1 MPGRTLEKKAKILYI
16 EDNRENRMLVR
27 AVLEAAGYTLVDA
40 EDGLAGIEAAIREEP
55 ALILLD
61 INLPGVDGYEIVA
74 ILKSFPNL
82 AATPVIAV
90 TAYAM
95 QGDRQRTLVA
105 GCDGY
110 IQKPINV
117 DAFPRQVAEFLG
129 GKRERVESREE
140 GVYLRELNQRL
151 VYRLLNQVEELKRL
165 NQHFVRRASQLADLH
180 RAVQDITSELGVA
193 AMLER
198 LLRGLAQAIGTTSLR
213 VELSE
218 PPGISVAV
226 RGETSDQPRSV
237 LAGVGMEP
245 ADDWTEVEWTLP
257 LTVHERQLGVMVA
270 RHVLPPGAKADEEQ
284 LLKIVADQV
293 AIAVENARLY
303 EGVKHRAAEQESLV
317 ESGRLLTG
325 TLHVSEV
332 LDRLSELVRT
342 RLGADVVRILIRA
355 DDMPGVFH
363 LHAQAGSTRAAKE
376 STQLADDDEGLVG
389 WIMKHRTTLALTDLL
404 ERPQLEYL
412 DWIKG
417 EGFVSFLG
425 IPLFLE
431 NQLVG
436 VLTVWYR
443 ESHAFTPEEL
453 AFGEA
458 LATSATVAIRNARLY
473 EETQERLRH
482 TETLLAVSQ
491 DTSSTLELS
500 EVLRRTTRAM
510 VRALG
515 ADTGGAWLQ
524 SPSGER
530 FIPIVGYHVPKE
542 VFQTFATAEMEVVIS
557 DPLVEAWGKLEN
569 PIYSSESK
577 VDPRFDHPVAKL
589 LPHKSLLLQPMRW
602 KGETIGGFAVAW
614 FKESH
619 RFTTDELRLAEG
631 IALQAAVASE
641 NSRLY
646 EGVKHQ
652 MAELKRTQ
660 AQLIQSTKLAAI
672 GELAA
677 NVAHEINNPL
687 TSVLGFASYL
697 AERIP
702 AGAPMREELD
712 LIQDEAGRAR
722 DIVRDLLHFSRQREF
737 VSQVTDLNA
746 VLQQTVA
753 MVRRQG
759 ALDAITLTE
768 EYAEGLPPVEI
779 DVPRIKQV
787 FLNLINNA
795 VYVMKDGGAL
805 TLRSSASGDMV
816 QVEVIDTGGGIVPEH
831 LDRIFEPFFTTKPDV
846 SGTGLGLSVSLG
858 IVQSHGG
865 TIEAKSE
872 VGKGSNFIVK
882 LPAKP
887 GAALSEARADD

>member
-1 MPGRTLEKKAKILYI
+1 MPGRTLDKQAKILYI

-27 AVLEAAGYTLVDA
+27 AVLEAAGYTIVDA

-82 AATPVIAV
+82 ASTPVIAV

-117 DAFPRQVAEFLG
+117 DAFPRQVAEFLA
-129 GKRERVESREE
+129 GKRERVEGREE

-165 NQHFVRRASQLADLH
+165 NQHFVRRAGQLEDLH

-193 AMLER
+193 QMLER

-213 VELSE
+213 VELGE
-218 PPGISVAV
+218 PPGV
-226 RGETSDQPRSV
+226 RVVVQGETGAQPKSV
-237 LAGVGMEP
+237 LAGAGLEP

-257 LTVHERQLGVMVA
+257 LTVRERQLGVMVA
-270 RHVLPPGAKADEEQ
+270 RHAMPPGAKADEEQ

-293 AIAVENARLY
+293 AIAIENA
-303 EGVKHRAAEQESLV
+303 
-317 ESGRLLTG
+317 
-325 TLHVSEV
+325 
-332 LDRLSELVRT
+332 
-342 RLGADVVRILIRA
+342 
-355 DDMPGVFH
+355 
-363 LHAQAGSTRAAKE
+363 
-376 STQLADDDEGLVG
+376 
-389 WIMKHRTTLALTDLL
+389 
-404 ERPQLEYL
+404 
-412 DWIKG
+412 
-417 EGFVSFLG
+417 
-425 IPLFLE
+425 
-431 NQLVG
+431 
-436 VLTVWYR
+436 
-443 ESHAFTPEEL
+443 
-453 AFGEA
+453 
-458 LATSATVAIRNARLY
+458 
-473 EETQERLRH
+473 
-482 TETLLAVSQ
+482 
-491 DTSSTLELS
+491 
-500 EVLRRTTRAM
+500 
-510 VRALG
+510 
-515 ADTGGAWLQ
+515 
-524 SPSGER
+524 
-530 FIPIVGYHVPKE
+530 
-542 VFQTFATAEMEVVIS
+542 
-557 DPLVEAWGKLEN
+557 
-569 PIYSSESK
+569 
-577 VDPRFDHPVAKL
+577 
-589 LPHKSLLLQPMRW
+589 
-602 KGETIGGFAVAW
+602 
-614 FKESH
+614 
-619 RFTTDELRLAEG
+619 
-631 IALQAAVASE
+631 
-641 NSRLY
+641 RLY

-677 NVAHEINNPL
+677 NIAHEINNPL

-697 AERIP
+697 AERVQP
-702 AGAPMREELD
+702 GEPMREELD

-737 VSQVTDLNA
+737 IPQVTDLNA
-746 VLQQTVA
+746 VLRQTAA

-759 ALDAITLTE
+759 ALDAIELSE

-795 VYVMKDGGAL
+795 VYVMKGGGSL

-816 QVEVIDTGGGIVPEH
+816 QVEVIDTGAGIAPEH

-865 TIEAKSE
+865 TIEVKSE
-872 VGKGSNFIVK
+872 IGRGSNFV
-882 LPAKP
+882 
-887 GAALSEARADD
+887 

>member
-1 MPGRTLEKKAKILYI
+1 MPARPADQKVKILYI

-27 AVLEAAGYTLVDA
+27 AVLEAAGYLIVDA

-82 AATPVIAV
+82 ASTPVIAV

-110 IQKPINV
+110 IQKPIDV

-129 GKRERVESREE
+129 GKRERVESHDE

-165 NQHFVRRASQLADLH
+165 NQHFVRRASQLEDLH
-180 RAVQDITSELGVA
+180 RSMEDITAELGVA
-193 AMLER
+193 GMLEK
-198 LLRGLAQAIGTTSLR
+198 LLGGLARAIGSTSLR
-213 VELSE
+213 VELTE
-218 PPGISVAV
+218 PPGVQVAV
-226 RGETSDQPRSV
+226 HRDSGVQPRSV
-237 LAGVGMEP
+237 LAGTGVP
-245 ADDWTEVEWTLP
+245 AGDDWTEVEWRLP
-257 LTVHERQLGVMVA
+257 LNVRGRPLGVMIA

-303 EGVKHRAAEQESLV
+303 EGVM
-317 ESGRLLTG
+317 RL
-325 TLHVSEV
+325 H
-332 LDRLSELVRT
+332 
-342 RLGADVVRILIRA
+342 
-355 DDMPGVFH
+355 
-363 LHAQAGSTRAAKE
+363 
-376 STQLADDDEGLVG
+376 
-389 WIMKHRTTLALTDLL
+389 
-404 ERPQLEYL
+404 
-412 DWIKG
+412 
-417 EGFVSFLG
+417 
-425 IPLFLE
+425 
-431 NQLVG
+431 
-436 VLTVWYR
+436 
-443 ESHAFTPEEL
+443 
-453 AFGEA
+453 
-458 LATSATVAIRNARLY
+458 

-491 DTSSTLELS
+491 DASATLELN
-500 EVLRRTTRAM
+500 EILRRTTRAM

-524 SPSGER
+524 SEDGAR
-530 FIPIVGYHVPKE
+530 FVPIVGYHVPKE
-542 VFQTFATAEMEVVIS
+542 LLGALESASIKSLDPRVS
-557 DPLVEAWGKLEN
+557 DWRRVEG
-569 PIYSSESK
+569 PVYSSNSQE
-577 VDPRFDHPVAKL
+577 DPRFKHPIAQM
-589 LPHKSLLLQPMRW
+589 LPHKSVLIQPMRW
-602 KGETIGGFAVAW
+602 KGESIGGFAIAW
-614 FKESH
+614 LKDHH
-619 RFTTDELRLAEG
+619 RFTSDELRLAEA

-646 EGVKHQ
+646 EGEKQQV
-652 MAELKRTQ
+652 AELKRTQ

-677 NVAHEINNPL
+677 NIAHEINNPL

-697 AERIP
+697 FEQVP
-702 AGAPMREELD
+702 PEWPWREELN
-712 LIQDEAGRAR
+712 LIGEEAGRAR

-737 VSQVTDLNA
+737 IPQITDLNT
-746 VLQQTVA
+746 VLEQTLA

-759 ALDAITLTE
+759 ALESITLHE
-768 EYAEGLPPVEI
+768 DYAPGLAPVEI

-795 VYVMKDGGAL
+795 VYVMRDRGGSL
-805 TLRSSASGDMV
+805 TIRSSASGDMV
-816 QVEVIDTGGGIVPEH
+816 QVEVIDTGTGIAPEH
-831 LDRIFEPFFTTKPDV
+831 MHRIFEPFFTTKPEV

-858 IVQSHGG
+858 IVESHGG
-865 TIEAKSE
+865 VIEVQSE
-872 VGKGSNFIVK
+872 VGKGSTFTVK

-887 GAALSEARADD
+887 GATIEDPDSEL